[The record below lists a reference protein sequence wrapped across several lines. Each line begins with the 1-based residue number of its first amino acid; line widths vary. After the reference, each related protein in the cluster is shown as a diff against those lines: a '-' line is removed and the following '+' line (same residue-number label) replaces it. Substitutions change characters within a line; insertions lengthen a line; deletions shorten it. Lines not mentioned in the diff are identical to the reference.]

1 MKKRIYTYSVAMIMM
16 LAILVSCSSPS
27 QKVENAKADLKDA
40 KQEQLDSIA
49 DYELFKQQ
57 SEERI
62 ANNEKIIA
70 DFKASRAA
78 NKKAI
83 KDSEQRMIDELE
95 QRNINMRKK
104 IIEYKEN
111 GKDEWAAFK
120 IEFGHDMD
128 ELGKAIKGLTVNET
142 K

>member
-120 IEFGHDMD
+120 TEFGHDMD

>member
-1 MKKRIYTYSVAMIMM
+1 MKKRIHTLSIIMVIT
-16 LAILVSCSSPS
+16 ILVSCSSPS
-27 QKVENAKADLKDA
+27 QKVENAKADLNDA
-40 KQEQLDSIA
+40 KQEQQDSIA
-49 DYELFKQQ
+49 DYESFKQQ

-70 DFKASRAA
+70 DFKASKVA

-83 KDSEQRMIDELE
+83 TVSEQRMIDELE

-104 IIEYKEN
+104 IIDYKEN
-111 GKDEWAAFK
+111 GKDKWEEFK
-120 IEFGHDMD
+120 AEFGHDMD
-128 ELGKAIKGLTVNET
+128 ELGEALKGLTINNT

>member
-70 DFKASRAA
+70 DFKSLYE
-78 NKKAI
+78 KSLDQILLK
-83 KDSEQRMIDELE
+83 
-95 QRNINMRKK
+95 
-104 IIEYKEN
+104 
-111 GKDEWAAFK
+111 F
-120 IEFGHDMD
+120 
-128 ELGKAIKGLTVNET
+128 
-142 K
+142 